1 MRQASDND
9 SDSTDEIAEALA
21 EAYNR
26 GLALEKDGD
35 LDGAISAYREALAFD
50 PADPGGVEVRLAA
63 IGAGPVP
70 KAASPAYV
78 ELLFE
83 QHAGNFEDILV
94 RQLHYD
100 VPNLTRKKLEALG
113 LTPFARMLD
122 LGCGTGLAG
131 EAMRDAVREIIGID
145 IAETMVDF
153 AEDKDVYEGLY
164 VGEIISFLE
173 DNEEAP
179 FDLVIAADVLP
190 YLGEVAPLFEGVAS
204 ALRPKGVFAFS
215 TEMLA
220 TEGTYA
226 VGPNRR
232 FLHAETYLRNG
243 LAAAGFE
250 VLALE
255 AINVRDEDEAPSPG
269 HLVVARKS

>member
-1 MRQASDND
+1 MSQKSDTAED
-9 SDSTDEIAEALA
+9 IAEALA

-35 LDGAISAYREALAFD
+35 LDGAVSAYREALAFD

-63 IGAGPVP
+63 LGAGPVP
-70 KAASPAYV
+70 RAASPAYV

-100 VPNLTRKKLEALG
+100 VPNLIRKRLDTLG

-122 LGCGTGLAG
+122 LGCGTGLAA
-131 EAMRDAVREIIGID
+131 EAMRDAVKEIIGID

-173 DNEEAP
+173 DNEESP

-190 YLGEVAPLFEGVAS
+190 YLGEVAPLFDGVAA
-204 ALRPKGVFAFS
+204 ALRPQGVLAFS
-215 TEMLA
+215 TEKLA
-220 TEGTYA
+220 EADGSYA

-232 FLHAETYLRNG
+232 FLHAEAYLRAG
-243 LAAAGFE
+243 LAEAGFA
-250 VLALE
+250 VLSCE
-255 AINVRDEDEAPSPG
+255 EINVRNEDDAPSPG
-269 HLVVARKS
+269 HLVVARKD

>member
-1 MRQASDND
+1 MNRASDTED
-9 SDSTDEIAEALA
+9 DIAEALA

-26 GLALEKDGD
+26 GLALEKEGD
-35 LDGAISAYREALAFD
+35 IDGAVSAFRDALALD

-63 IGAGPVP
+63 LGAGPVP

-100 VPNLTRKKLEALG
+100 VPGLIRRRLDALD
-113 LTPFARMLD
+113 LIPFSRMLD
-122 LGCGTGLAG
+122 LGCGTGLVA
-131 EAMRDAVREIIGID
+131 EAMRDCVGEIIGID

-153 AEDKDVYEGLY
+153 AEDKDVYDGLY
-164 VGEIISFLE
+164 VGEIIGFLE
-173 DNEEAP
+173 DNDESP
-179 FDLVIAADVLP
+179 FDLVTAADVLP
-190 YLGEVAPLFEGVAS
+190 YLGEVEPLFAGVAS
-204 ALRPKGVFAFS
+204 ALRPQGVFAFS
-215 TEMLA
+215 TEMLV
-220 TEGTYA
+220 EGGTYA

-232 FLHAETYLRNG
+232 FLHAETYLRSE
-243 LAAAGFE
+243 LAKAGFTT
-250 VLALE
+250 LATN

-269 HLVVARKS
+269 HLVVAQKY